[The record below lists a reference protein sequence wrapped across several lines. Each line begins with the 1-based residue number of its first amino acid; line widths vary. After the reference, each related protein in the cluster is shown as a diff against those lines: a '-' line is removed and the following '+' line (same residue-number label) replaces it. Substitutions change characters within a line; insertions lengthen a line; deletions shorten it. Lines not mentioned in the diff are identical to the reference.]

1 MIQEIIEGVAQA
13 LYQTFGDE
21 YKIYENDVE
30 QGLQEPCFFLG
41 VLQPTLSP

>member
-21 YKIYENDVE
+21 CKIYENDVE

-41 VLQPTLSP
+41 VL